1 MPDDKELNLEE
12 LGAKVVDL
20 EPKFRTVKGQSY
32 IIREVEMIH
41 EKVKEI
47 INAFFAKLGLSNRV
61 DEIST
66 VLKKLQK
73 HIGPT
78 RIRSL
83 INEVANENELR
94 KEANLKII
102 KDADV
107 IKERTKT
114 TVLSKIENWF
124 KSIITDIND
133 RSHVNEEYYHF
144 TAKPEQEAKVEKV
157 QQENSIKQCTTKDIS
172 TPLFMQIK
180 EQRQYNYDVT
190 LLSAEGKAISS
201 FQEIGIDSRMVYSS
215 NVNNLKY
222 YQAFQGEKILIAANI
237 AVKKLVI
244 PEIMKLV
251 NNQNI
256 KIEPEQIVKADI
268 APKIGVRR

>member
-1 MPDDKELNLEE
+1 M
-12 LGAKVVDL
+12 
-20 EPKFRTVKGQSY
+20 
-32 IIREVEMIH
+32 
-41 EKVKEI
+41 
-47 INAFFAKLGLSNRV
+47 
-61 DEIST
+61 
-66 VLKKLQK
+66 
-73 HIGPT
+73 
-78 RIRSL
+78 
-83 INEVANENELR
+83 
-94 KEANLKII
+94 LKII

-190 LLSAEGKAISS
+190 LLSAEEKAISS

-237 AVKKLVI
+237 AVKELVI

>member
-12 LGAKVVDL
+12 LGGKAVDL

-32 IIREVEMIH
+32 IIREVEIIH

-66 VLKKLQK
+66 VLQKLQK

-102 KDADV
+102 KDA
-107 IKERTKT
+107 K
-114 TVLSKIENWF
+114 
-124 KSIITDIND
+124 
-133 RSHVNEEYYHF
+133 
-144 TAKPEQEAKVEKV
+144 
-157 QQENSIKQCTTKDIS
+157 
-172 TPLFMQIK
+172 
-180 EQRQYNYDVT
+180 NY
-190 LLSAEGKAISS
+190 
-201 FQEIGIDSRMVYSS
+201 
-215 NVNNLKY
+215 
-222 YQAFQGEKILIAANI
+222 
-237 AVKKLVI
+237 
-244 PEIMKLV
+244 
-251 NNQNI
+251 
-256 KIEPEQIVKADI
+256 
-268 APKIGVRR
+268 

>member
-12 LGAKVVDL
+12 LGGKAVDL

-66 VLKKLQK
+66 VLQKLQK

-144 TAKPEQEAKVEKV
+144 TAKPEQEPKVEKV

-190 LLSAEGKAISS
+190 LLSAKGKAISS

-237 AVKKLVI
+237 AVKELVI